1 MISGAQS
8 STGESMMRKREA
20 LGVKLRTSSFVA
32 LRGNFSGRRLW
43 GMFHGDTSS
52 SCRYPSWRAASA
64 WIRLE
69 SLTVYRLPNSPYLHG
84 RKDGEGRPAAP
95 EPNGTRLRGHVTNRS
110 WIQSADALTPFSPIR
125 SIFRFAIGK
134 TANVSTVIQRV
145 HSAIKTKRDT
155 LRIPPF
161 NLRF

>member
-1 MISGAQS
+1 M
-8 STGESMMRKREA
+8 
-20 LGVKLRTSSFVA
+20 
-32 LRGNFSGRRLW
+32 
-43 GMFHGDTSS
+43 
-52 SCRYPSWRAASA
+52 SA

-95 EPNGTRLRGHVTNRS
+95 EPKLQG
-110 WIQSADALTPFSPIR
+110 ADALTPFSPIR

-134 TANVSTVIQRV
+134 MANVSTATQRV
-145 HSAIKTKRDT
+145 HSTIKTKRDT
-155 LRIPPF
+155 LRIPPR